1 MSQHFRTF
9 GTGGTFGA
17 AIFAGVCLV
26 IAQAGG
32 ADAQSLGVGPRF
44 SFVRGDLKADS
55 STRYSGALLRMRTS
69 PKTAIEFSID
79 YRNHL
84 NESLTE
90 RIKDYPIQG
99 SLLLY
104 LTRTNLSPYL
114 VTGIGWYSQRVEQMQ
129 GNQVLTS
136 TKTRKTGY
144 HAGLGADVRLGRR
157 ATLHADYRYTFIGFG
172 KSEDTQPGVVP
183 LPGLGGL
190 QDRLNLSH
198 KGSMWTSGVTVY
210 F

>member
-1 MSQHFRTF
+1 MSQQFRR
-9 GTGGTFGA
+9 FGA
-17 AIFAGVCLV
+17 AVVAGFCLV
-26 IAQAGG
+26 IGQANEV
-32 ADAQSLGVGPRF
+32 DAQSFGVGPRF

-55 STRYSGALLRMRTS
+55 RSRYSGAMLRLRTS
-69 PKTAIEFSID
+69 PRTAIELSLD

-104 LTRTNLSPYL
+104 PVRATFSPYL
-114 VTGIGWYSQRVEQMQ
+114 VTGIGWYSQRVEAVQD
-129 GNQVLTS
+129 NQVLTS

-144 HAGLGADVRLGRR
+144 HAGLGADMRLGRH
-157 ATLHADYRYTFIGFG
+157 AAVHADYRYTFIGFG
-172 KSEDTQPGVVP
+172 RDEDSEPGVLPVP
-183 LPGLGGL
+183 GFRGL
-190 QDRLNLSH
+190 QDRLKLSH

>member
-1 MSQHFRTF
+1 MSQQFRR
-9 GTGGTFGA
+9 FGA
-17 AIFAGVCLV
+17 AVVAGFCLM
-26 IAQAGG
+26 IAHANEV
-32 ADAQSLGVGPRF
+32 DAQSFGVGPRF

-55 STRYSGALLRMRTS
+55 STRYSGAMLRLRTS
-69 PKTAIEFSID
+69 PRTAIELSLD

-104 LTRTNLSPYL
+104 PVRATFSPYL
-114 VTGIGWYSQRVEQMQ
+114 VTGIGWYSQRVEALQD
-129 GNQVLTS
+129 NQVLTS

-144 HAGLGADVRLGRR
+144 HAGLGADVRLGRH
-157 ATLHADYRYTFIGFG
+157 AAVHADYRYTFIGFG
-172 KSEDTQPGVVP
+172 RDEDSEPGVLPVP
-183 LPGLGGL
+183 GFRGL
-190 QDRLNLSH
+190 QDRLKLSH

>member
-1 MSQHFRTF
+1 MSLRLRY
-9 GTGGTFGA
+9 
-17 AIFAGVCLV
+17 AIFTGVCLV
-26 IAQAGG
+26 LAQAGG
-32 ADAQSLGVGPRF
+32 ANAQSFGVGPRF
-44 SFVRGDLKADS
+44 SFVRGDLKADN
-55 STRYSGALLRMRTS
+55 STRFSGALLRLRTS
-69 PKTAIEFSID
+69 PKTAIELSID

-99 SLLLY
+99 SMLMY
-104 LTRTNLSPYL
+104 FARANLAPYF
-114 VTGIGWYSQRVEQMQ
+114 VTGIGSYSQRVDQMQ
-129 GNQVLTS
+129 GNEILTS
-136 TKTRKTGY
+136 AKTRKTGY
-144 HAGLGADVRLGRR
+144 HAGFGADLRLGRR

-172 KSEDTQPGVVP
+172 KDADTEPGIVP

-190 QDRLNLSH
+190 QDRLKLSH